1 MYMSR
6 LAAQKEWAFMKVSVD
21 GLGPMFPTWRRREL
35 TNEYYNLDTPRT
47 PVPRPTT
54 DRSSTTLH
62 PHGGY

>member
-1 MYMSR
+1 
-6 LAAQKEWAFMKVSVD
+6 MKVSVD